1 MPVFQLTDELVFPP
15 PELAEPEGLLAVG
28 GDLCV
33 ERLLLAYRM
42 GIFPWYSEAE
52 PILWWSPDP
61 RMILDLHSIKVSRSL
76 QRELRRPHWTV
87 TADTS
92 FARVIRRCA
101 EIRRPRE
108 TGTWLV
114 DAMIAAYCR
123 LHARGYAHSIEA
135 WHEGE
140 LAGGLYGVSL
150 GRMFFGE
157 SMFSDR
163 RDASKVALVHLA
175 RTLPGW
181 GIECIDCQVPSD
193 HLRSLG
199 AREIPRSMFLRH
211 LRAALRAPTLRGSWS
226 GCWPGT
232 CTATTP
238 GPENGSRQQVRET
251 VPER

>member
-1 MPVFQLTDELVFPP
+1 MPVFQLRDEFVFPP
-15 PELAEPEGLLAVG
+15 PELAEPEGLLALG
-28 GDLCV
+28 GDLRM

-61 RMILDLHSIKVSRSL
+61 RMILEPQSVKISRSL
-76 QRELRRPHWTV
+76 QRELRRRNWTV

-92 FARVIRRCA
+92 FDRVIRRCA
-101 EIRRPRE
+101 EISRPRE
-108 TGTWLV
+108 AGTWLV
-114 DAMIAAYCR
+114 EAMVTAYCR
-123 LHARGYAHSIEA
+123 LHACGYAHSIEA
-135 WHEGE
+135 WFDGE

-175 RTLPGW
+175 RTLQGW
-181 GIECIDCQVPSD
+181 GVECIDCQVASD

-199 AREIPRSMFLRH
+199 AREIARPVFLRQ

-226 GCWPGT
+226 RCWPGK
-232 CTATTP
+232 CAATAL
-238 GPENGSRQQVRET
+238 GPENFLPQE
-251 VPER
+251 VPESARER